1 MRPKYILQENH
12 AIRFLR
18 SKLTETRVDL
28 IYLQIVY
35 TLDAL
40 PLQFIDL
47 K

>member
-18 SKLTETRVDL
+18 SKLMGIRVGL
-28 IYLQIVY
+28 IYLPIVY
-35 TLDAL
+35 ILDAL

-47 K
+47 N